1 MYIYAYL
8 AFLLAIPVAEGSA
21 EEGFGAKFV
30 GWTPVTI
37 DGGAANLPPTSKGG
51 LDSGSIMK
59 NIYFYTTATFEF
71 QLNFCL
77 ISRYLNWQWNQNKGS
92 KIEGPS
98 ILFKM
103 KPWY

>member
-1 MYIYAYL
+1 MNIYAYL

-21 EEGFGAKFV
+21 EEDFGAKFV

-59 NIYFYTTATFEF
+59 NIYFYTKSTFEF
-71 QLNFCL
+71 QSHLF
-77 ISRYLNWQWNQNKGS
+77 
-92 KIEGPS
+92 
-98 ILFKM
+98 LFKIC
-103 KPWY
+103 

>member
-21 EEGFGAKFV
+21 EEDFGAKFV

-59 NIYFYTTATFEF
+59 NIYFYLRNLH
-71 QLNFCL
+71 LNSYYIFSY
-77 ISRYLNWQWNQNKGS
+77 SRSVNWQWNQNKAS
-92 KIEGPS
+92 KIEGPLIS
-98 ILFKM
+98 FTM
-103 KPWY
+103 

>member
-59 NIYFYTTATFEF
+59 NIYIFIYEIYIWIPITSFF
-71 QLNFCL
+71 IQDLL
-77 ISRYLNWQWNQNKGS
+77 IDNEI
-92 KIEGPS
+92 KI
-98 ILFKM
+98 KVV
-103 KPWY
+103 K

>member
-21 EEGFGAKFV
+21 EEDFGAKFV

-59 NIYFYTTATFEF
+59 NIYFIYEIYIWIPITSFF
-71 QLNFCL
+71 IQDLL
-77 ISRYLNWQWNQNKGS
+77 IDNEI
-92 KIEGPS
+92 KI
-98 ILFKM
+98 KVV
-103 KPWY
+103 K

>member
-21 EEGFGAKFV
+21 EEDFGAKFV

-59 NIYFYTTATFEF
+59 NIYFYNEIYIWIPITSFF
-71 QLNFCL
+71 IQDLL
-77 ISRYLNWQWNQNKGS
+77 IDNEI
-92 KIEGPS
+92 KI
-98 ILFKM
+98 KVV
-103 KPWY
+103 K